1 MGNMSGSHQDDSD
14 SDIFDVDGIS
24 GEMLNENYLVF
35 IFRQLVNRY
44 GDLQVLSTDD
54 EEQMFHNPR
63 LPVIKKKPS
72 LDILHK
78 SEIYQSVGQAS
89 GYRANKN
96 HEEVKSSLMSMLA
109 QRQNCGP
116 FKRSI
121 KANINNLFLP
131 TSSKHLKHLGAKVF
145 CGVYSKDGN
154 YFVTAAQDSSIRVFD
169 ASTPNYRPI
178 NSIQGKHVSW
188 CLLDLNFSHN
198 NEWYVY
204 STWSDCLHINRL
216 DGSDTDVKCLSL
228 NPELQRFATFS
239 STFSNCGKEIIAGCN
254 DSCVYVYNVEADR
267 RSLRVEVT
275 EGADVNCVGFL
286 NDTSDIFFSGT
297 DDGIIKVWDKR
308 CLNEDDPQPAGILVG
323 HYDGVTFI
331 DSRNDGRYLISNSK
345 DQSIKLWDLRVF
357 SPKEAEQTALQK
369 YSNASWDYRW
379 DKIPKKYYN
388 MTKCMD
394 GDTSVISYRGHR
406 IQKTLIRAR
415 FSPQATTGQRYI
427 YTGCGT
433 GRLVI
438 YDMLTVKMGVT
449 LCWKNFPKLFFGLI
463 LLISLG
469 ITQINA
475 SEDEERLVRDLFR
488 GYNKLIRPVQNMTQK
503 VDVRFGL
510 AFVQLINVNEKN
522 QIMKSNVW
530 LRLVW
535 SDYQLQWD
543 EADYGG
549 IGVLR
554 LPPDKVW
561 KPDIVLFNNAD
572 GNYEVRYKSNV
583 LIYPNGEV
591 LWVPPAIYQ
600 SSCTIDVTYFPF
612 DQQTCIMKFGSWTFN
627 GDQVSLALYNNKNFV
642 DLSDYWK
649 SGTWDII
656 EVPAYLNV
664 YEGNHPTETDITFYI
679 IIRRK
684 TLFYT
689 VNLILPTVLI
699 SFLCVLVFYL
709 PAEAGEKVTLGISI
723 LLSLVV
729 FLLLVS
735 KILPPTSLVLPLIAK
750 YLLFTFIMNTVSILV
765 TVVIINWNFRGPR
778 THRMPMWIRTVFLHY
793 LPAMLLM
800 KRPRKTRLRWMMEM
814 PGMSVPPHP
823 NSSYGSPS
831 EIPKHIG
838 GMGGGAKQSKMEV
851 MELSDMHHPN
861 CRMSKKLTPGGDL
874 GVGDPCRR
882 ESESSDSI
890 LLSPEASKATEAVEF
905 IAEHLR
911 NEDLYIQTREDWK
924 YVAMWDSYVNIV
936 SPFRETETREQRNS
950 KRFRSDNR
958 SEDSDDDDDSEP
970 RPPLRRSK
978 RIAQQRCNV
987 SASEIH

>member
-1 MGNMSGSHQDDSD
+1 MQC
-14 SDIFDVDGIS
+14 
-24 GEMLNENYLVF
+24 
-35 IFRQLVNRY
+35 
-44 GDLQVLSTDD
+44 
-54 EEQMFHNPR
+54 
-63 LPVIKKKPS
+63 
-72 LDILHK
+72 
-78 SEIYQSVGQAS
+78 
-89 GYRANKN
+89 KN
-96 HEEVKSSLMSMLA
+96 
-109 QRQNCGP
+109 NC
-116 FKRSI
+116 I
-121 KANINNLFLP
+121 
-131 TSSKHLKHLGAKVF
+131 T
-145 CGVYSKDGN
+145 
-154 YFVTAAQDSSIRVFD
+154 
-169 ASTPNYRPI
+169 
-178 NSIQGKHVSW
+178 
-188 CLLDLNFSHN
+188 
-198 NEWYVY
+198 
-204 STWSDCLHINRL
+204 
-216 DGSDTDVKCLSL
+216 
-228 NPELQRFATFS
+228 
-239 STFSNCGKEIIAGCN
+239 
-254 DSCVYVYNVEADR
+254 
-267 RSLRVEVT
+267 
-275 EGADVNCVGFL
+275 
-286 NDTSDIFFSGT
+286 
-297 DDGIIKVWDKR
+297 
-308 CLNEDDPQPAGILVG
+308 
-323 HYDGVTFI
+323 
-331 DSRNDGRYLISNSK
+331 
-345 DQSIKLWDLRVF
+345 
-357 SPKEAEQTALQK
+357 
-369 YSNASWDYRW
+369 
-379 DKIPKKYYN
+379 
-388 MTKCMD
+388 
-394 GDTSVISYRGHR
+394 
-406 IQKTLIRAR
+406 
-415 FSPQATTGQRYI
+415 YI
-427 YTGCGT
+427 
-433 GRLVI
+433 
-438 YDMLTVKMGVT
+438 DMLYCINALTAYD
-449 LCWKNFPKLFFGLI
+449 KNKL
-463 LLISLG
+463 S
-469 ITQINA
+469 A

-503 VDVRFGL
+503 VGVRFGL

-535 SDYQLQWD
+535 YDYQLQWD

-583 LIYPNGEV
+583 LIYPTGEV

-664 YEGNHPTETDITFYI
+664 YEGDGNHPTETDITFYI

-765 TVVIINWNFRGPR
+765 TVIIINWNFRGPR

-793 LPAMLLM
+793 LPAFLLM

-814 PGMSVPPHP
+814 PGMSMPAHPHP
-823 NSSYGSPS
+823 SYGSPA
-831 EIPKHIG
+831 ELPKHIRYVCNFLYIFHVFIIFRFVFSAIG
-838 GMGGGAKQSKMEV
+838 GKQSKMEV
-851 MELSDMHHPN
+851 MELSDLHHPN
-861 CRMSKKLTPGGDL
+861 CKINRKVNSGADL
-874 GVGDPCRR
+874 GIGDQCRR

-924 YVAMWDSYVNIV
+924 YVAMVIDRLQLYIFFIVTTAGTVGILMDAPHIFEYVD
-936 SPFRETETREQRNS
+936 Q
-950 KRFRSDNR
+950 D
-958 SEDSDDDDDSEP
+958 
-970 RPPLRRSK
+970 
-978 RIAQQRCNV
+978 RII
-987 SASEIH
+987 EIYRGK